1 MKILFFMKFRLVR
14 YWHMLSTAG
23 HYDTALYTIPLTLM
37 QNKQRRLG
45 LILSTDLLAM
55 SCWSVAIMLLASG
68 CAAPDAMPSLQ
79 ANDQKEYIPCLP
91 LNVPDAYD
99 NPTPDT
105 NSPVSDRK
113 GTAHEAQEDER
124 QKDGE
129 STIAW
134 FCGYLCSKLGL
145 NTVEE
150 LELKTVEERK
160 EEVEGVMKEIQSNPR
175 AISQA
180 MYMQL
185 AKRASDK
192 DMSIRLLAIGAIGQ
206 ALLNDLQAYDRK
218 EPFTLRED
226 VWNNLHDILMEAWE
240 SKRGEIRQAAVAVIA
255 QDTRLIMLSQRLEK
269 VFKDNEY
276 TGFNWPSDAQKARG
290 VRLVLATGELAAKVS
305 PDQVGPILECFEAR
319 AAYHMSYDVVRTT
332 IQVLEKIACQH
343 PTRKGDIIQIL
354 EIIACLYKYHN
365 DLRGKAEK
373 VIGSIVALPG
383 QNVVVNNLPEAAGSE
398 PSTAT
403 GTPRSFL
410 TVE

>member
-1 MKILFFMKFRLVR
+1 MKFRLVR

-55 SCWSVAIMLLASG
+55 SCWVVAMILLASR

-79 ANDQKEYIPCLP
+79 ANDQKGSYEPCP
-91 LNVPDAYD
+91 SLNAID
-99 NPTPDT
+99 TTSHSPDT
-105 NSPVSDRK
+105 ESPISDEE
-113 GTAHEAQEDER
+113 GIASEAQEG
-124 QKDGE
+124 GE

-134 FCGYLCSKLGL
+134 FCGYLCGKLGWE
-145 NTVEE
+145 TVEE

-192 DMSIRLLAIGAIGQ
+192 DTSIRLLAIGAIGQ
-206 ALLNDLQAYDRK
+206 ALLNDLQACDRQ

-290 VRLVLATGELAAKVS
+290 VRL
-305 PDQVGPILECFEAR
+305 
-319 AAYHMSYDVVRTT
+319 YW
-332 IQVLEKIACQH
+332 
-343 PTRKGDIIQIL
+343 
-354 EIIACLYKYHN
+354 
-365 DLRGKAEK
+365 LRE
-373 VIGSIVALPG
+373 SW
-383 QNVVVNNLPEAAGSE
+383 Q
-398 PSTAT
+398 
-403 GTPRSFL
+403 PRSL
-410 TVE
+410 LIKLGRYWNALKHVLPII